1 MANGK
6 LPLGNERFIVDN
18 SAADD
23 NVLYC
28 VQNWCH
34 PSAKIG
40 IATGHF
46 EIGALLSLRN
56 EWPRVGEIRILMG
69 EEVSLRTKAAFDRA
83 LARIT
88 TELDQSLEEEKKGND
103 FLDGVDAIVEALR
116 TRKIHCRVYRKDK
129 FHAKA
134 YIGVDPSGQA
144 RALVGSSNFTVP
156 GLMQNVELNVQ
167 HHGEHASLIAAWFER
182 HWDQAEDVTADILR
196 TIERHVQ
203 LFTPFD
209 VYAKSLKEL
218 FLDVTIGDQKWER
231 TQSRMFG
238 VLDGY
243 QYEGYRNLLK
253 IADDYDGA
261 LLCDGVGLGK
271 TFVGLML
278 IEKLIV
284 HENKNVILLAP
295 KGAVDSV
302 WNPNIEHYLPHLSG
316 GSFQNLAVFSHT
328 DLGLAKYRRKFAKD
342 RESSHVIIID
352 EAHHFRN
359 PGAAGTGVGFLEAP
373 RKTQQPDLFT
383 QNRRSRYRELFDLVP
398 STSGARKQVF
408 MLTATPI
415 NNSFHDLRHMIEIFT
430 QKKEDHFARRLGI
443 HSLTAHFKRMEARLD
458 GAADGNAPAMIDNE
472 EAQSIMAA
480 DPLVSALVVQRS
492 RAFVKQKQQNAGA
505 SVTSFPPRDPPQ
517 RADYS
522 LRTVYGRLLGILE
535 RAFDKE
541 EPLFTLPMYYPLF
554 YYKGPSKEIDPGDEN
569 RQKAVVALIRTSFLK
584 RFESSVEA
592 FRNSCDRLLVKL
604 LAWTTVNSETPEEK
618 ASIAGWRHTHV
629 KLMEEVKSRH
639 PHLFQD
645 GVEDADDDEADDDL
659 VEDEFTETYPRLAR
673 DEYKVAE
680 MLTVSIADLD
690 QLVEFYS
697 ELDKFDHRNDD
708 KLKKLLKMLK
718 DDAALASGKLLI
730 FTEFADTA
738 DYLLGRL
745 QAAKVK
751 GVERIDSRT
760 TGAARLSTIRRFSPY
775 YNNSSTPELK
785 ESGEEEIR
793 VLIST
798 DVLSEGLNLQDA
810 ARLINYDLHWNPVRL
825 MQRIGRVDRRR
836 SPGTEERIASERPD
850 LIPFR
855 EKIVFYNF
863 LPPAELNRLLTLYNK
878 VTRKTLRISKALGI
892 EGKKLLTEDDDYQDL
907 QHFNE
912 SYEGQKSAM
921 ELLELERDKL
931 FKADPELQARLDAFP
946 LRVFSGK
953 SHPTPGTKAVF
964 FCYRLPVLRNDE
976 WVFDGGPCR
985 WTLLNLADGLLIE
998 EPPRIAEVIRSLPST
1013 PRITI
1018 ISRTALVEAMTK
1030 IEKHLKNTYL
1040 KAAQAPVGVKPIL
1053 KAWMELN

>member
-1 MANGK
+1 
-6 LPLGNERFIVDN
+6 
-18 SAADD
+18 
-23 NVLYC
+23 
-28 VQNWCH
+28 
-34 PSAKIG
+34 
-40 IATGHF
+40 
-46 EIGALLSLRN
+46 
-56 EWPRVGEIRILMG
+56 
-69 EEVSLRTKAAFDRA
+69 
-83 LARIT
+83 
-88 TELDQSLEEEKKGND
+88 
-103 FLDGVDAIVEALR
+103 
-116 TRKIHCRVYRKDK
+116 
-129 FHAKA
+129 
-134 YIGVDPSGQA
+134 
-144 RALVGSSNFTVP
+144 
-156 GLMQNVELNVQ
+156 
-167 HHGEHASLIAAWFER
+167 
-182 HWDQAEDVTADILR
+182 
-196 TIERHVQ
+196 
-203 LFTPFD
+203 
-209 VYAKSLKEL
+209 
-218 FLDVTIGDQKWER
+218 
-231 TQSRMFG
+231 
-238 VLDGY
+238 
-243 QYEGYRNLLK
+243 
-253 IADDYDGA
+253 
-261 LLCDGVGLGK
+261 
-271 TFVGLML
+271 
-278 IEKLIV
+278 
-284 HENKNVILLAP
+284 
-295 KGAVDSV
+295 
-302 WNPNIEHYLPHLSG
+302 
-316 GSFQNLAVFSHT
+316 
-328 DLGLAKYRRKFAKD
+328 
-342 RESSHVIIID
+342 
-352 EAHHFRN
+352 
-359 PGAAGTGVGFLEAP
+359 
-373 RKTQQPDLFT
+373 
-383 QNRRSRYRELFDLVP
+383 
-398 STSGARKQVF
+398 

-458 GAADGNAPAMIDNE
+458 GAVAGEAPPMIDNE
-472 EAQSIMAA
+472 EAKAIMAA

-505 SVTSFPPRDPPQ
+505 PVTSFPPRDPPQ

-604 LAWTTVNSETPEEK
+604 LAWTTVNSETSEEK
-618 ASIAGWRHTHV
+618 AAIAGWRHTHV
-629 KLMEEVKSRH
+629 KLVEAVKGRH
-639 PHLFQD
+639 PDLFRD
-645 GVEDADDDEADDDL
+645 GVEDAGDDEADDDL
-659 VEDEFTETYPRLAR
+659 VEDEFAQSYPRLAR
-673 DEYKVAE
+673 EDYKVPE
-680 MLTVSIADLD
+680 MLRVSIADLD

-718 DDAALASGKLLI
+718 EDGALAKGKLLL

-738 DYLLGRL
+738 DYLLNRL
-745 QAAKVK
+745 RAAKIQ

-760 TGAARLSTIRRFSPY
+760 AGAARLSTIRRFSPY
-775 YNNSSTPELK
+775 YNGSSSSELRDN
-785 ESGEEEIR
+785 GEEEIR

-836 SPGTEERIASERPD
+836 NPDTETHIAAERPE

-863 LPPAELNRLLTLYNK
+863 LPPAELNRLLTLYSK

-892 EGKKLLTEDDDYQDL
+892 EGKKLLKEDDDYQDL

-921 ELLELERDKL
+921 ELLELERDKI
-931 FKADPELQARLDAFP
+931 FNADPALQAKLNAFP
-946 LRVFSGK
+946 LRVFSGR

-964 FCYRLPVLRNDE
+964 FCYRLPVLRDDG

-985 WTLLNLADGLLIE
+985 WLLVDLLDGSLIE
-998 EPPRIAEVIRSLPST
+998 EPTHIAEVIRSLPSI
-1013 PRITI
+1013 PRVTTT
-1018 ISRTALVEAMTK
+1018 SRTALKEAMAK
-1030 IEKHLKNTYL
+1030 VEKHLKNSYF
-1040 KAAQAPVGVKPIL
+1040 KATQAPAGVKPVL